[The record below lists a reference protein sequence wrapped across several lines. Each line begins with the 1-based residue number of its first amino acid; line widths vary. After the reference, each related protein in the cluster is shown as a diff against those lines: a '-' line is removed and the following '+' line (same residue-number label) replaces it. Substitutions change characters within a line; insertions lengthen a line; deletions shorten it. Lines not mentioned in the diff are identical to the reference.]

1 MSVKGRRLPLRLAW
15 LYAGLAGFGLSLA
28 LLVQARLGLDPWDV
42 LSQGVARRT
51 GIPIGW
57 VVDII
62 GAAVLLAWIPLR
74 QRPGPGTV
82 SNVILVGIVLNVAL
96 GLIPAPAGLVPR
108 AAMLAAAIV
117 LNALAT
123 ACYLGA
129 RLGPGPRD
137 GLMTGLV
144 ARGHSLRTVRTAIEL
159 TVLVAGVA
167 LGGSAGIGTLA
178 YALAI
183 GPLVH
188 LLLPR
193 LTIAPAAP
201 RPDAR
206 DPARPGDPLAAAPP
220 ATAPPAANWPAT
232 APAPDRPSAGDSPA
246 TSLPVPNQR
255 GASPCRPCSSA

>member
-1 MSVKGRRLPLRLAW
+1 MSVKGLRAARLPLRLAW

-42 LSQGVARRT
+42 LSQGIARRT

-62 GAAVLLAWIPLR
+62 GAFVLLAWIPLR
-74 QRPGPGTV
+74 QRPGIGTV
-82 SNVILVGIVLNVAL
+82 SNVILVGIVLNAAL
-96 GLIPAPAGLVPR
+96 GIIPAPAALAWRLP
-108 AAMLAAAIV
+108 MLAAAIV
-117 LNALAT
+117 LNAVAT

-137 GLMTGLV
+137 GLMTGIV
-144 ARGHSLRTVRTAIEL
+144 ARGHSLRRVRTAIEL

-167 LGGSAGIGTLA
+167 LGGSAGVGTVA

-193 LTIAPAAP
+193 LTLAERALPAANRDADPAPDLPAPDRNAPAAP
-201 RPDAR
+201 
-206 DPARPGDPLAAAPP
+206 G
-220 ATAPPAANWPAT
+220 
-232 APAPDRPSAGDSPA
+232 PAPTICAK
-246 TSLPVPNQR
+246 R
-255 GASPCRPCSSA
+255 GASPCHPFSSA

>member
-1 MSVKGRRLPLRLAW
+1 MSVKSIRAPRLPLRLVW
-15 LYAGLAGFGLSLA
+15 LYAGLTGFGLSLG
-28 LLVQARLGLDPWDV
+28 LLVRARLGLDPWDV
-42 LSQGVARRT
+42 LSQGIARHT

-57 VVDII
+57 VVDAI
-62 GAAVLLAWIPLR
+62 GAVVLLAWIPLR
-74 QRPGPGTV
+74 QRPGFGTV
-82 SNVILVGIVLNVAL
+82 SNVILVGLVLNAAL
-96 GLIPAPAGLVPR
+96 GIIPAPAALIWRLP
-108 AAMLAAAIV
+108 MLAAAIV
-117 LNALAT
+117 LNAVST

-178 YALAI
+178 YALSI

-193 LTIAPAAP
+193 LTLPAQDHIAQ
-201 RPDAR
+201 
-206 DPARPGDPLAAAPP
+206 
-220 ATAPPAANWPAT
+220 
-232 APAPDRPSAGDSPA
+232 PAPDPEPSLS
-246 TSLPVPNQR
+246 TER
-255 GASPCRPCSSA
+255 GAFPCRPCSSA

>member
-42 LSQGVARRT
+42 LSQGIARRT

-82 SNVILVGIVLNVAL
+82 SNVILVGIVLNVGLAVIPVPAAL
-96 GLIPAPAGLVPR
+96 IPR
-108 AAMLAAAIV
+108 AAMLAAAIM
-117 LNALAT
+117 LNAVAT

-193 LTIAPAAP
+193 LTIAPAAHP
-201 RPDAR
+201 GAR
-206 DPARPGDPLAAAPP
+206 DPADRGAPPPAAAPESHP
-220 ATAPPAANWPAT
+220 
-232 APAPDRPSAGDSPA
+232 
-246 TSLPVPNQR
+246 PVPI
-255 GASPCRPCSSA
+255 

>member
-1 MSVKGRRLPLRLAW
+1 MSVKGLRAARLPLRLAW
-15 LYAGLAGFGLSLA
+15 LYAGLAGFGVSLA

-42 LSQGVARRT
+42 LSQGIARRT

-74 QRPGPGTV
+74 QRPGVGTV
-82 SNVILVGIVLNVAL
+82 SNVILVGIVLNAAL
-96 GLIPAPAGLVPR
+96 GIIPAPATLAWRLP
-108 AAMLAAAIV
+108 MLAAAIV
-117 LNALAT
+117 LNAVAT

-137 GLMTGLV
+137 GLMTGIV
-144 ARGHSLRTVRTAIEL
+144 ARGHSLRRVRTAIEL

-167 LGGSAGIGTLA
+167 LGGSAGVGTVA

-193 LTIAPAAP
+193 LTLQAPA
-201 RPDAR
+201 
-206 DPARPGDPLAAAPP
+206 GDV
-220 ATAPPAANWPAT
+220 
-232 APAPDRPSAGDSPA
+232 PAPDLPA
-246 TSLPVPNQR
+246 PDHNAPAVP
-255 GASPCRPCSSA
+255 A

>member
-1 MSVKGRRLPLRLAW
+1 MSVKERRGRRGRRLPLRLLW
-15 LYAGLAGFGLSLA
+15 LYAGLTAFGLSLG
-28 LLVQARLGLDPWDV
+28 LLVRARLGLDPWDV
-42 LSQGVARRT
+42 LSQGIARRT

-57 VVDII
+57 IVDAI
-62 GAAVLLAWIPLR
+62 GAVVLLAWIPLR
-74 QRPGPGTV
+74 QRPGLGTV
-82 SNVILVGIVLNVAL
+82 SNVILVGLVLNAAL
-96 GLIPAPAGLVPR
+96 ELIPAPAGLIPR
-108 AAMLAAAIV
+108 LLMLAAAIV
-117 LNALAT
+117 LNAVAT

-193 LTIAPAAP
+193 FTVRAEGPGAAP
-201 RPDAR
+201 E
-206 DPARPGDPLAAAPP
+206 PP
-220 ATAPPAANWPAT
+220 
-232 APAPDRPSAGDSPA
+232 PSLL
-246 TSLPVPNQR
+246 TER
-255 GASPCRPCSSA
+255 GAAPCRPCSSA

>member
-1 MSVKGRRLPLRLAW
+1 MSVKGVRASRLPLRLAW

-42 LSQGVARRT
+42 LSQGLARRT
-51 GIPIGW
+51 GVPIGW
-57 VVDII
+57 VVDAI
-62 GAAVLLAWIPLR
+62 GAVVLLAWIPLR
-74 QRPGPGTV
+74 QRPGLGTV
-82 SNVILVGIVLNVAL
+82 SNVILVGLVLNAAL
-96 GLIPAPAGLVPR
+96 AVVPAPAALIGRLP
-108 AAMLAAAIV
+108 MLAAAIA
-117 LNALAT
+117 LNAVST

-137 GLMTGLV
+137 GLMTGIV

-188 LLLPR
+188 LLMPR
-193 LTIAPAAP
+193 LTL
-201 RPDAR
+201 RT
-206 DPARPGDPLAAAPP
+206 GDDSAQ
-220 ATAPPAANWPAT
+220 
-232 APAPDRPSAGDSPA
+232 PAPDPPAPSSAK
-246 TSLPVPNQR
+246 R
-255 GASPCRPCSSA
+255 GASPCSPCSSA

>member
-1 MSVKGRRLPLRLAW
+1 MSVRGLRAARLPLRLAW
-15 LYAGLAGFGLSLA
+15 LYVGLAGFGLSLA

-42 LSQGVARRT
+42 LSQGIARRT

-62 GAAVLLAWIPLR
+62 GAVVLLAWIPLR
-74 QRPGPGTV
+74 QRPGAGTV
-82 SNVILVGIVLNVAL
+82 SNVIGVGIVLNVAL
-96 GLIPAPAGLVPR
+96 GIIPAPAALAWRLP
-108 AAMLAAAIV
+108 MLAAAIV
-117 LNALAT
+117 LNAVAT

-137 GLMTGLV
+137 GLMTGIV

-193 LTIAPAAP
+193 LTLQP
-201 RPDAR
+201 RA
-206 DPARPGDPLAAAPP
+206 PLA
-220 ATAPPAANWPAT
+220 TDG
-232 APAPDRPSAGDSPA
+232 PAPDLPAPDHNAPAVPSPA
-246 TSLPVPNQR
+246 PPFSAKR
-255 GASPCRPCSSA
+255 GASPCHPCSSA

>member
-1 MSVKGRRLPLRLAW
+1 MSVKGLRGARLPLRLAW
-15 LYAGLAGFGLSLA
+15 LYAGLAVGLSLA

-42 LSQGVARRT
+42 LSQGIARRT

-62 GAAVLLAWIPLR
+62 GAVVLLAWIPLR
-74 QRPGPGTV
+74 QRPGVGTV
-82 SNVILVGIVLNVAL
+82 SNVILVGIVLNAAL
-96 GLIPAPAGLVPR
+96 GIIPAPVALAWRLP
-108 AAMLAAAIV
+108 MLAAAIV
-117 LNALAT
+117 LNAVAT

-137 GLMTGLV
+137 GLMTGIV
-144 ARGHSLRTVRTAIEL
+144 ARGHSLRMVRTAIEL

-193 LTIAPAAP
+193 LTLAERALPAASRDADPAPDLPAPDRNAPAAP
-201 RPDAR
+201 
-206 DPARPGDPLAAAPP
+206 G
-220 ATAPPAANWPAT
+220 
-232 APAPDRPSAGDSPA
+232 PAPSICAK
-246 TSLPVPNQR
+246 R
-255 GASPCRPCSSA
+255 GASPCRPFSSA

>member
-1 MSVKGRRLPLRLAW
+1 MSVKGMRVSRLPLRLAW
-15 LYAGLAGFGLSLA
+15 LYAGLAAFGLSLA
-28 LLVQARLGLDPWDV
+28 LLVRARLGLDPWDV
-42 LSQGVARRT
+42 LSQGIARRT

-62 GAAVLLAWIPLR
+62 GAVVLLAWIPLR
-74 QRPGPGTV
+74 QRPGVGTV
-82 SNVILVGIVLNVAL
+82 SNVILVGVVLNAAL
-96 GLIPAPAGLVPR
+96 GIIPAPAALTWRLP
-108 AAMLAAAIV
+108 MLAAAIV
-117 LNALAT
+117 LNAVAT

-137 GLMTGLV
+137 GLMTGIV
-144 ARGHSLRTVRTAIEL
+144 ARGHSLRRVRTAIEV

-193 LTIAPAAP
+193 FTLRIEDRGDRPAPEPPPAPAE
-201 RPDAR
+201 
-206 DPARPGDPLAAAPP
+206 
-220 ATAPPAANWPAT
+220 
-232 APAPDRPSAGDSPA
+232 
-246 TSLPVPNQR
+246 R
-255 GASPCRPCSSA
+255 GASLCRPCSSA

>member
-1 MSVKGRRLPLRLAW
+1 MSVKGLRRRRLPLRLAW
-15 LYAGLAGFGLSLA
+15 LYAGLTAFGLSLG
-28 LLVQARLGLDPWDV
+28 LLVRARLGLDPWDV
-42 LSQGVARRT
+42 LSQGIARRT

-57 VVDII
+57 VVDAI
-62 GAAVLLAWIPLR
+62 GAVVLLAWIPLR
-74 QRPGPGTV
+74 QRPGLGTV
-82 SNVILVGIVLNVAL
+82 SNVILVGLVLNAAL
-96 GLIPAPAGLVPR
+96 DLIPAPAGLIPR
-108 AAMLAAAIV
+108 LLMLAAAIV
-117 LNALAT
+117 LNAAAT

-137 GLMTGLV
+137 GLMTGLA

-193 LTIAPAAP
+193 LTV
-201 RPDAR
+201 RTEGRGAR
-206 DPARPGDPLAAAPP
+206 
-220 ATAPPAANWPAT
+220 
-232 APAPDRPSAGDSPA
+232 PAPDPSPSPL
-246 TSLPVPNQR
+246 TER

>member
-1 MSVKGRRLPLRLAW
+1 MSVKQRRGLRGRRLPLRLLW
-15 LYAGLAGFGLSLA
+15 LYAGLTAFGLSLG
-28 LLVQARLGLDPWDV
+28 LLVRARLGLDPWDV
-42 LSQGVARRT
+42 LSQGIARRT

-57 VVDII
+57 IVDAI
-62 GAAVLLAWIPLR
+62 GAVVLLAWIPLR
-74 QRPGPGTV
+74 QRPGLGTV
-82 SNVILVGIVLNVAL
+82 SNVILVGLVLNAAL
-96 GLIPAPAGLVPR
+96 ELIPAPAGLIPR
-108 AAMLAAAIV
+108 LLMLAAAIV
-117 LNALAT
+117 LNAVAT

-178 YALAI
+178 YAMAI

-193 LTIAPAAP
+193 FTVRAESPGAAP
-201 RPDAR
+201 E
-206 DPARPGDPLAAAPP
+206 PP
-220 ATAPPAANWPAT
+220 
-232 APAPDRPSAGDSPA
+232 PSLL
-246 TSLPVPNQR
+246 TER
-255 GASPCRPCSSA
+255 GAAPCRPCSSV